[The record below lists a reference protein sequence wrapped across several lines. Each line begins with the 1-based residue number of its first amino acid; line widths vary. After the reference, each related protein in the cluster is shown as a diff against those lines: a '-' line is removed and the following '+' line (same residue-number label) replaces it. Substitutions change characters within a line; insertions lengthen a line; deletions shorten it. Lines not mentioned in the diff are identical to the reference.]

1 MVGVKTCRLYV
12 VLTCYLEIRLSH
24 PMSERCLQFRLRIL
38 NSAKVNSE
46 FSFSDQQWSPK
57 SPDIRFHRCISNV
70 GCRMSGVGCRFACLG
85 DGDVAMLMSVRAF
98 QPVTVTSSQ

>member
-1 MVGVKTCRLYV
+1 MKRWSY
-12 VLTCYLEIRLSH
+12 R
-24 PMSERCLQFRLRIL
+24 MS
-38 NSAKVNSE
+38 
-46 FSFSDQQWSPK
+46 D
-57 SPDIRFHRCISNV
+57 V